1 MMRDHRLVDVNS
13 DQQQSGKETDL
24 LIDRDTAAKLGVTPS
39 QIDNTLYD
47 AFGQREVSTIYAALN
62 QYHVIMEVEPRY
74 WQSPDTLKDIYVSTS
89 GGSASATAS
98 SNLLPGEVSATTR
111 NTAIGAS
118 AATSS
123 TSSTASAAVRNA
135 ATNSIAN
142 VGNGSSSSG
151 AAVSTAKETMIPL
164 SAIASYK
171 TGNTPLAVNHQ
182 GPFVATTISFN
193 LPVGMSL
200 SDAQA
205 AVVEAEAS
213 IKMPASV
220 HGSFAGTAQ
229 VFQQSLANE
238 PILVAAALAAVYI
251 VLGILYESTI
261 HPITILSTLP
271 SAGVG
276 AVLALMAFH
285 TEFSIIALIGVI
297 LLVGIVKKNGIM
309 MIDFAIALEREQGLD
324 PRTAIVQAC
333 RLRLRPILMTTMAAM
348 LGALPLALSFG
359 DGGELRRP
367 LGISIVGGLL
377 ISQVLTLYTTPVIY
391 LYLDRLRI
399 WLNRPRRT
407 AVPRPAE

>member
-1 MMRDHRLVDVNS
+1 
-13 DQQQSGKETDL
+13 
-24 LIDRDTAAKLGVTPS
+24 
-39 QIDNTLYD
+39 
-47 AFGQREVSTIYAALN
+47 
-62 QYHVIMEVEPRY
+62 
-74 WQSPDTLKDIYVSTS
+74 
-89 GGSASATAS
+89 
-98 SNLLPGEVSATTR
+98 
-111 NTAIGAS
+111 
-118 AATSS
+118 
-123 TSSTASAAVRNA
+123 
-135 ATNSIAN
+135 
-142 VGNGSSSSG
+142 
-151 AAVSTAKETMIPL
+151 MIPL

-205 AVVEAEAS
+205 AVAEAEAS

-238 PILVAAALAAVYI
+238 PILVAAALA
-251 VLGILYESTI
+251 I